1 MYEYTDKVIRYL
13 TLHIIR
19 TFSNAKGSL
28 LYFDELN
35 VLDYTNKMYK
45 KLYKDA
51 FDSYWLLVK
60 ESYKKN
66 LPKGKHGKVDKSW
79 LEDYLLAYN
88 PVMKYVYEHEVDR
101 KAARFAE
108 SVIASPNRPK
118 EIDAGMRSWSKMT
131 NWFAVDVTDAA
142 TLKAYKDG
150 GVEEVIWLTEHDER
164 RCEEC
169 KKRDNVVYPI
179 NRVPPK
185 PHPGCRCRILPYYRE
200 VD

>member
-51 FDSYWLLVK
+51 FDAYWLLVK

-66 LPKGKHGKVDKSW
+66 LPKGKRGKVDKSW

-108 SVIASPNRPK
+108 SVIASPNRSK

-142 TLKAYKDG
+142 TLKAYEDG
-150 GVEEVIWLTEHDER
+150 GVEEVIWLTKHDER

-169 KKRDNVVYPI
+169 KKRDNVVYLI